1 MIAKFYTAK
10 YDRVFK
16 SIFCSENNYDLL
28 KELLKRILNKN
39 IINVKLLRNELDV
52 QNKKDK
58 VKTVDVLV
66 LVDDEYLHI
75 EINTVANDYI
85 HVRNF
90 NYFTSIYNKKTIRGG
105 KYDLNHQSI
114 HIDLSYNLKKSIPI
128 KQEYE
133 MQTKDGNKYID
144 NIKIIEYNMDLL
156 KDQWLKNSDIAKK
169 YGHLIMLDL
178 NKDQLKKLVKSKGD
192 WFMKKYQDEVVKIN
206 DEEYFQSYMTR
217 EEDQLVCF
225 NTEKAIAYDN
235 GQEKSKIQIVKN
247 MLKEKLNINLIS
259 KVTGLSNQE
268 IDNIAKNL
276 VK

>member
-1 MIAKFYTAK
+1 M
-10 YDRVFK
+10 
-16 SIFCSENNYDLL
+16 
-28 KELLKRILNKN
+28 
-39 IINVKLLRNELDV
+39 
-52 QNKKDK
+52 
-58 VKTVDVLV
+58 
-66 LVDDEYLHI
+66 
-75 EINTVANDYI
+75 
-85 HVRNF
+85 
-90 NYFTSIYNKKTIRGG
+90 
-105 KYDLNHQSI
+105 
-114 HIDLSYNLKKSIPI
+114 
-128 KQEYE
+128 
-133 MQTKDGNKYID
+133 
-144 NIKIIEYNMDLL
+144 
-156 KDQWLKNSDIAKK
+156 LKNSDIAKK

-178 NKDQLKKLVKSKGD
+178 NKEQLKKLVKSKGD

-225 NTEKAIAYDN
+225 NTEKAIAYEEGKSKGESK